1 MYMKLQSTTK
11 LVSKQSFAARAATV
25 ACAVLMAVSMPIQL
39 GKTVFADEYD
49 EQIKATQQEA
59 ARNNTQADEYARM
72 ASTYQEELAQ
82 LEAQSRTLQEQIAKS
97 EKRHE
102 QLTKDIKQSQ
112 KRIEENKAAL
122 GDVIVDYSIAQ
133 KTSPLELVA
142 SKGNIADVVDSM
154 SQQAAMQSKLT
165 ETVDEIN
172 RLKKKLEKQR
182 VDVKRELA
190 NQKSQKEQLAAKEAE
205 KQKLIEETK
214 GEESVYRERAERNN
228 AHIDQLRAA
237 QAEAIAAALA
247 EAQRRSGGGSSSTGA
262 VPPASP
268 GGGGYPAAWRNAPLD
283 AYVDNWGLYTRECV
297 SYVAWKIASTGRF
310 VPHFGGQG
318 NANQWPST
326 TARYGIARGKT
337 PRVGSAA
344 VWNIGYYGHVMY
356 VEAVNGD
363 GSITVSDYNLSW
375 DGLYRY
381 YTISAGDLAS
391 RNLTYIYF

>member
-1 MYMKLQSTTK
+1 MKLQSTTNI
-11 LVSKQSFAARAATV
+11 VSKQSLTARAATV

-39 GKTVFADEYD
+39 GKTVFADKYD
-49 EQIKATQQEA
+49 DQIQAAQEEA
-59 ARNNTQADEYARM
+59 AHNNTQADEYARM

-112 KRIEENKAAL
+112 ERIEENKAAL

-190 NQKSQKEQLAAKEAE
+190 NQKSQKAQLAAKESE

-214 GEESVYRERAERNN
+214 GEESAYRERAERNN

-237 QAEAIAAALA
+237 QAEENRRAAAA
-247 EAQRRSGGGSSSTGA
+247 AMRQSGGNALGSIPAGA
-262 VPPASP
+262 P
-268 GGGGYPAAWRNAPLD
+268 GGGGYPGVWANAPLD
-283 AYVDNWGLYTRECV
+283 AYVDPWGLYTRECV

-310 VPHFGGQG
+310 VPHFGGAG

-326 TARYGIARGKT
+326 VARHGIQSGST
-337 PRVGSAA
+337 PVAGSAA
-344 VWNIGYYGHVMY
+344 MLPVGYYGHVMY
-356 VEAVNGD
+356 VESVNGD
-363 GSITVSDYNLSW
+363 GTITVSDYNLAW
-375 DGLYRY
+375 DGLYRK
-381 YTISAGDLAS
+381 YTRSASG
-391 RNLTYIYF
+391 LTYIYF